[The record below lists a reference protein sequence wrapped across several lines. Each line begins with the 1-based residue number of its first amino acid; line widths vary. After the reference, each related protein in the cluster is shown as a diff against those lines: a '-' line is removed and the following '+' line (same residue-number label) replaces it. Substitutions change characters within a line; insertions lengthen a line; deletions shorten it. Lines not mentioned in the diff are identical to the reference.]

1 MIRVIKERKVESKTN
16 GCMSARENVRWV
28 VRMEFIENLTL
39 GQRLGRGEGMSH
51 VDEWRRMF
59 SAKGGASD
67 KVCKIGGH
75 LAGPLELSEGRY

>member
-1 MIRVIKERKVESKTN
+1 MV
-16 GCMSARENVRWV
+16 
-28 VRMEFIENLTL
+28 FIENLAL
-39 GQRLGRGEGMSH
+39 GQRLGRGGGMNH

-75 LAGPLELSEGRY
+75 LAGSLELSEGRS